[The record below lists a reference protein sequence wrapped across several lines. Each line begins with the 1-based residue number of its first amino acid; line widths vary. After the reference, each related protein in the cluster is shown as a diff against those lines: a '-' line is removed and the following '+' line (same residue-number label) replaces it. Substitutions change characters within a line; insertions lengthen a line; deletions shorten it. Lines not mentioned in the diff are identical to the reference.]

1 MTLHRLPA
9 AALGLLLLAGSAA
22 PTLAQIAPA
31 PAVEAATSGRITAAD
46 RTRALAEIRRLVA
59 ERYVF
64 PERRE
69 AIIDRLTRAE
79 RSGRYARDRAEDFV
93 RAVTEDLSAASHDG
107 HMYLLYDPAQYA
119 VRSAPPQ
126 AGGAAGGDEDAYFT
140 AMALRDN
147 HGLTEMRILPGNVRY
162 LKISLFLWVND
173 ASGQAY
179 DDAMRFLRGGDA
191 VIIDLR
197 GNGGGNAMAVNY
209 LTSHFMAADRLLQT
223 FYLAG
228 EPPAQSRTLSHLPA
242 GRLTGKPLYVLTDQ
256 GVGSAAE
263 EFASHVKLFR
273 LGELVGATTAG
284 AANNNDL
291 LPIAPG
297 FVFSIST
304 GRPVHSVSG
313 GNWEGV
319 GVAPDLDVAPRTALD
334 VALARALRRLAD
346 AGGPD
351 SSKHR
356 WALAEAEARVKPP
369 AVPAERQQALA
380 GRYGPATV
388 AWRDGALWLSRP
400 DRPERRLAPLDEA
413 GLYSLEGVTSARVRF
428 TAEGLEIL
436 SERGSAQ
443 AFRRD

>member
-1 MTLHRLPA
+1 MILNRLPA

-22 PTLAQIAPA
+22 PTLAQMAPSTTA
-31 PAVEAATSGRITAAD
+31 EAATSGRVTAAE
-46 RTRALAEIRRLVA
+46 RARALAEIRRLVA
-59 ERYVF
+59 DRYVF
-64 PERRE
+64 PERRA
-69 AIIDRLTRAE
+69 AIVDRLEKAE
-79 RSGRYARDRAEDFV
+79 KSGRYNLDRAEDFV

-107 HMYLLYDPAQYA
+107 HIYLLFDPAQFA
-119 VRSAPPQ
+119 ARSAPARSREGQ
-126 AGGAAGGDEDAYFT
+126 AGDEDAYFT

-173 ASGQAY
+173 SSGQAY

-191 VIIDLR
+191 IIIDLR
-197 GNGGGNAMAVNY
+197 GDGGGNAMAVNY
-209 LTSHFMAADRLLQT
+209 LTSHFMAADQLLQT

-242 GRLTGKPLYVLTDQ
+242 GRLTGKPLYVLTDH

-263 EFASHVKLFR
+263 EFASHVKLFK
-273 LGELVGATTAG
+273 LGELVGGTTAG

-297 FVFSIST
+297 FVFSLST

-319 GVAPDLDVAPRTALD
+319 GVTPDVDVPPQTALD
-334 VALARALRRLAD
+334 VALARALRRLSD
-346 AGGPD
+346 AGGPNVGQY
-351 SSKHR
+351 R
-356 WALAEAEARVKPP
+356 WALPEVEARLKP
-369 AVPAERQQALA
+369 ASVPTERQQAFA

-388 AWRDGALWLSRP
+388 AWREGALWLSRP
-400 DRPERRLAPLDEA
+400 NRPERKLYPMDEA
-413 GLYSLEGVTSARVRF
+413 GLFGLEGAPMARVRF
-428 TAEGLEIL
+428 TVDGLEIL
-436 SERGSAQ
+436 SERAQ
-443 AFRRD
+443 PQVLKRD

>member
-1 MTLHRLPA
+1 MTLNRLPA

-22 PTLAQIAPA
+22 PTLAQMAPPVA
-31 PAVEAATSGRITAAD
+31 AEAATSGRVTAAE

-64 PERRE
+64 PDRRA
-69 AIIDRLTRAE
+69 AIIDRLQKAE
-79 RSGRYARDRAEDFV
+79 RSGRYDLDRAEDFV

-107 HMYLLYDPAQYA
+107 HMYLLFDPVQYA
-119 VRSAPPQ
+119 ARSAPV
-126 AGGAAGGDEDAYFT
+126 ADSGAGDEDAYFT
-140 AMALRDN
+140 ALALRDN

-191 VIIDLR
+191 IIIDLR
-197 GNGGGNAMAVNY
+197 GDGGGNAMAVNY
-209 LTSHFMAADRLLQT
+209 LTSHFMAADQLLQT

-228 EPPAQSRTLSHLPA
+228 EQPAQSRTLSHLPA
-242 GRLTGKPLYVLTDQ
+242 GRLTGKPLYVLTDH

-263 EFASHVKLFR
+263 EFASHVKLFK
-273 LGELVGATTAG
+273 LGELIGATTAG

-304 GRPVHSVSG
+304 GRPVHAVSG

-319 GVAPDLDVAPRTALD
+319 GVSPDVDVDPRTALD
-334 VALARALRRLAD
+334 VGLARALRRLAD
-346 AGGPD
+346 AGGPNVAQY
-351 SSKHR
+351 R
-356 WALAEAEARVKPP
+356 WALTDVEARLKP
-369 AVPAERQQALA
+369 ATVPAERQQTLA
-380 GRYGPATV
+380 GRYGAATV
-388 AWRDGALWLSRP
+388 AWRDGALWFSRP
-400 DRPERRLAPLDEA
+400 NRPERKLVPMDDA
-413 GLYSLEGVTSARVRF
+413 GLYGLEGVTTARVRF
-428 TAEGLEIL
+428 TGEGLEIL
-436 SERGSAQ
+436 SERAQ
-443 AFRRD
+443 PQVLKRE